1 MREQGIDDK
10 AIWKSIEDIVIKTI
24 IAGEPQINAACD

>member
-1 MREQGIDDK
+1 MDDK

-24 IAGEPQINAACD
+24 ISAEVQMNTAFE